1 MNWTDQAQA
10 MMSTWTEA
18 QKHIWEGWYD
28 LARKAPGMAG
38 MPNVSD
44 PLSWLKQGMGAWTKG
59 SGDTGQWAASNIF
72 GTQATMMR
80 SLELLTKAWQSVAP
94 NLEAGKP
101 WQPDLQSFLD
111 QWTKQ
116 LTGLPERTMGAGKNV
131 TDLWTSFLGE
141 WGTALK
147 PWLSSF
153 SQMGM
158 TGHVG
163 EMLLGGSSPLA
174 RMLTMREDM
183 EPAFEGLSDIPTV
196 GVAREQ
202 QAKILRAFDAFVDL
216 RKTSTKYHAE
226 TAKALQKAVERT
238 MEHLASLAQKG
249 EQITSV
255 RDLMRIW
262 VRIADQAFTE
272 MYNSEEFTAVQ
283 REMSAAALTHK
294 LAQREVLE
302 MVLKSLDIP
311 TRSEVDDAYRTMHNL
326 KKEVRELRKALHA
339 AQTKEA
345 PPPAAEKAPTKRKT
359 AAKS

>member
-1 MNWTDQAQA
+1 
-10 MMSTWTEA
+10 
-18 QKHIWEGWYD
+18 
-28 LARKAPGMAG
+28 
-38 MPNVSD
+38 
-44 PLSWLKQGMGAWTKG
+44 
-59 SGDTGQWAASNIF
+59 
-72 GTQATMMR
+72 
-80 SLELLTKAWQSVAP
+80 
-94 NLEAGKP
+94 
-101 WQPDLQSFLD
+101 
-111 QWTKQ
+111 
-116 LTGLPERTMGAGKNV
+116 
-131 TDLWTSFLGE
+131 
-141 WGTALK
+141 
-147 PWLSSF
+147 
-153 SQMGM
+153 
-158 TGHVG
+158 
-163 EMLLGGSSPLA
+163 
-174 RMLTMREDM
+174 
-183 EPAFEGLSDIPTV
+183 
-196 GVAREQ
+196 
-202 QAKILRAFDAFVDL
+202 L
-216 RKTSTKYHAE
+216 RKTSAKYHAE

-345 PPPAAEKAPTKRKT
+345 PQPPAEKAPPKRKT